1 MFGKIFDPQNTFW
14 HWVGKV
20 PAFLGLSLLWAVLC
34 LPVITIVPS
43 TIALFDAVTRN
54 IRGDQPGIFSR
65 FFHTFRNEF
74 KRGIVLSLIW
84 LVIAAI
90 FGFGFIYLDAASRID
105 TSLENVLSG
114 YTVLMVIP
122 TAIFVWMV
130 ALESRFVYSL
140 GQLLKNALMF
150 ALGYLKETL
159 LIIIFFSVCIIA
171 CVFYIPL
178 IFFIPATMM
187 LLISFPVESVFKTL
201 TNEAEEDV
209 EAIEEAE

>member
-1 MFGKIFDPQNTFW
+1 
-14 HWVGKV
+14 
-20 PAFLGLSLLWAVLC
+20 
-34 LPVITIVPS
+34 
-43 TIALFDAVTRN
+43 
-54 IRGDQPGIFSR
+54 
-65 FFHTFRNEF
+65 
-74 KRGIVLSLIW
+74 
-84 LVIAAI
+84 
-90 FGFGFIYLDAASRID
+90 
-105 TSLENVLSG
+105 
-114 YTVLMVIP
+114 VLMVIP

-130 ALESRFVYSL
+130 ALESRVVYSL
-140 GQLLKNALMF
+140 GQLLQNALMF